1 MRMPQVIRSSSP
13 LWRNLLI
20 GAAVVVIFSGMRAA
34 SPILSP
40 ILLALFLAVLLYPAY
55 QWLLGRGIPT
65 WLTVSIMV
73 TGVMLVGMGVL
84 ALLWL
89 SVAQLTDNLAVYAS
103 RLVGLRGQVETWLAI
118 LGMDAP
124 ALLGPEILN
133 RQMLI
138 TMAARLVT
146 NVGSLIFTGFYVLVT
161 TVFLLLQSTHL
172 ASRLRRE
179 LGPDSP
185 LQAQM
190 VQVAQRT
197 ARFFVIRVRVNL
209 IVATG
214 VTIWLYIL
222 GVDLAFLWGILAFF
236 LSFIMYV
243 GLGIAAVPPVLL
255 ALAESGPLWAVLV
268 VVGVMV
274 INVGVENVLA
284 PAMMGQGLNLAPVVA
299 LASLVLWAWILG
311 PLGLILAIPLTVVAV
326 MILAS
331 YPETQWLTILLT
343 MDTPQT
349 GALAQVMDTTP
360 APPTESAAAES

>member
-1 MRMPQVIRSSSP
+1 MSLNAIGTTP
-13 LWRNLLI
+13 LWRNVTV
-20 GAAVVVIFSGMRAA
+20 AAALVVLFAGMRAA

-40 ILLALFLAVLLYPAY
+40 LLLALFLAVLLYPPY

-65 WLTVSIMV
+65 WLTVSIMI

-103 RLVGLRGQVETWLAI
+103 SLIGLRGQVETWLAI

-124 ALLGPEILN
+124 ALLGPDILN

-138 TMAARLVT
+138 TTAARLVT
-146 NVGSLIFTGFYVLVT
+146 NLGSLLFTGFYVLVA
-161 TVFLLLQSTHL
+161 TVFLLLQTTHL
-172 ASRLRRE
+172 AARLHRE
-179 LGPDSP
+179 LGPDSL

-197 ARFFVIRVRVNL
+197 AHFFVIRVRVNL
-209 IVATG
+209 IVAAG
-214 VTIWLYIL
+214 ITIWLYIL

-236 LSFIMYV
+236 LSFVMYV
-243 GLGIAAVPPVLL
+243 GLAIASVPPVLL

-268 VVGVMV
+268 IVGVMV

-299 LASLVLWAWILG
+299 LASLVFWAWILG
-311 PLGLILAIPLTVVAV
+311 PLGLILAIPLTVVVV
-326 MILAS
+326 MLLAS
-331 YPETQWLTILLT
+331 YPETQWLTVLLT
-343 MDTPQT
+343 MDTPQS
-349 GALAQVMDTTP
+349 GALAKVM
-360 APPTESAAAES
+360 ESAATPESAPAES